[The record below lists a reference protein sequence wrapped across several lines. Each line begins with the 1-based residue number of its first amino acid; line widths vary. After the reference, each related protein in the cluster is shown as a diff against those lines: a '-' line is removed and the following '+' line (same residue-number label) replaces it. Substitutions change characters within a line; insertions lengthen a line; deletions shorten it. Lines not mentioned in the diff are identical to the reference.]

1 MESTRVFGAKLGFKL
16 SIRSQANVLSSCK
29 PFRFPPTSFPGKPPK
44 LVPLKATTNTLACE
58 DENNRKFKKME
69 PSEWGHQFID
79 AHVDVAEMDSLGRE
93 IEALKPKVGDMFL
106 SSSDVDSTKKNI
118 LFIYLLMSLGVA
130 YHFEAEIEENLKE
143 GLKRIE
149 EMLSGEDD
157 LYTVSIIF
165 WVFRSYGHNLS
176 PDVFKRFK
184 GENGK
189 FKECLAEDTKG
200 ILSLYEAAQ
209 MGTMT
214 EYILDEAS
222 GFVLSYL
229 EPLVAS
235 GTCQPHL
242 SRRIQK
248 ALGQPQHRNMEIL
261 VAMEYIRF
269 YEQEE
274 DYDKTLLMFAK
285 LNFKYLQLHYL
296 QELKGLSKWYKEKDF
311 ESNLPPYYRD
321 RFVEMHVV
329 ALAYL
334 EPNHSH
340 MLREVESLANAIE
353 RWDLDDPM
361 DGQPIYLK
369 FVVKFIFDT
378 FQEFER
384 EVASELGGS
393 DSLKAT
399 IEEFKRLTR
408 ANLQLAKWAEAG
420 HVPSFDEYLKVAG
433 IEIAVDFTLFGIL
446 VAMKDICKEEAVA
459 WLKSRNKLAVLMHTV
474 GRVRNDIFGLK

>member
-79 AHVDVAEMDSLGRE
+79 AHVDLAEMDSLGRE

-143 GLKRIE
+143 GLKRME

-184 GENGK
+184 GENGN

-214 EYILDEAS
+214 EYILDEALS
-222 GFVLSYL
+222 FVLSYL

-242 SRRIQK
+242 SRRIEK

-274 DYDKTLLMFAK
+274 DYDKTLLMFDK

-334 EPNHSH
+334 EPNHSRLRI
-340 MLREVESLANAIE
+340 MLTKMFVLQIILDDTCDRYASLREVESLANAIE
-353 RWDLDDPM
+353 RLTIM
-361 DGQPIYLK
+361 GQDYSYSQPSSS
-369 FVVKFIFDT
+369 
-378 FQEFER
+378 
-384 EVASELGGS
+384 SES
-393 DSLKAT
+393 IDITSL
-399 IEEFKRLTR
+399 
-408 ANLQLAKWAEAG
+408 LQ
-420 HVPSFDEYLKVAG
+420 
-433 IEIAVDFTLFGIL
+433 
-446 VAMKDICKEEAVA
+446 EEADLYA
-459 WLKSRNKLAVLMHTV
+459 DEGLASKESVSKQHCL
-474 GRVRNDIFGLK
+474 N